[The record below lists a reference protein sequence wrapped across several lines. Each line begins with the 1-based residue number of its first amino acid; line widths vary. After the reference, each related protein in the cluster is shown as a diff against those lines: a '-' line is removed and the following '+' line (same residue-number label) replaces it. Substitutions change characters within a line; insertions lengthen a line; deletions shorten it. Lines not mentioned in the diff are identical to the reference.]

1 MIDNMNDLSL
11 VKHAPGAPGL
21 RLFGLGPMF
30 LPKKGIAKLQLLLKK
45 NSFWAKSRNQKDI
58 RKMLSKSQ
66 VIVSIWKKNKL
77 IAFGRATSDEIF
89 RAVLWDIV
97 VDKNY
102 QHTGLGT
109 LIINT
114 ILANNLISKVERV
127 YVMTTRCDEFYSEMG
142 FRLEKNQTLMI
153 RQTS

>member
-1 MIDNMNDLSL
+1 MKDLSL

-21 RLFGLGPMF
+21 RFLGLGPIF
-30 LPKKGIAKLQLLLKK
+30 LPRKGISKLQLLLEK
-45 NSFWAKSRNQKDI
+45 NTFWAKNRTKKDI

-97 VDKNY
+97 VDEKY

-109 LIINT
+109 LVVNT
-114 ILANNLISKVERV
+114 ILASNLISKVERV
-127 YVMTTRCDEFYSEMG
+127 YVMTTSCNEFYSAMG
-142 FRLEKNQTLMI
+142 FILGKDQTLMI
-153 RQTS
+153 RQTL